1 MSLEN
6 KSNNNLLNEKQIT
19 EVINILEK
27 EYKGATCGLDYNNV
41 FELLVAL
48 ILAAQCTDLRVNK
61 IRPILF
67 NRFKNVYEMAKAE
80 PKEISKIIHSCGFYN
95 NKTKSI
101 LGASNI
107 IVSKYNGKVPGN
119 MEDLTTLPGIG
130 RKSSNIILQECFNVS
145 VGIAVDTHVSR
156 ISKRLGLTTSTNPII
171 IERDLMEKLEKNL
184 WNKINHILVYHG
196 RAICDAKKP
205 KCDKCMV
212 NHICKYYNN

>member
-1 MSLEN
+1 MIIKN
-6 KSNNNLLNEKQIT
+6 KFDKELLNKKQIT
-19 EVINILEK
+19 EVVNILEK
-27 EYKGATCGLDYNNV
+27 EYKGATCGLDYNNA

-67 NRFKNVYEMAKAE
+67 DRFKDVYEMSKAD

-101 LGASNI
+101 LESSNL
-107 IVSKYNGKVPGN
+107 IVLKHNGKVPSN
-119 MEDLTTLPGIG
+119 MEDLTELAGIG
-130 RKSSNIILQECFNVS
+130 RKSANIILQECFDVS
-145 VGIAVDTHVSR
+145 VGIAVDTHVGR
-156 ISKRLGLTTSTNPII
+156 ISKRLGITNSINPII
-171 IERDLMEKLEKNL
+171 IERDLMEKLSKNL
-184 WNKINHILVYHG
+184 WDKINHILVSHG

-212 NHICKYYNN
+212 NHICKYYNS